1 MKVGFIGL
9 GIMGRPMAK
18 NLVKAGHELVV
29 FDFNK
34 DAVADLVS
42 CGATAAE
49 SNKDLAAQVDVVI
62 TMVPNSPHVRAAVLG
77 RTVLLRV
84 QKRVLL

>member
-1 MKVGFIGL
+1 
-9 GIMGRPMAK
+9 MAK

-49 SNKDLAAQVDVVI
+49 SNKDLQLRL
-62 TMVPNSPHVRAAVLG
+62 TLLSPWF
-77 RTVLLRV
+77 RTPRT
-84 QKRVLL
+84 